1 MMMKKNLIG
10 NSRNQ
15 INLLNVIVNGIIK
28 NDVEIAL
35 KKLGVKFESENVPD
49 YEENGNLSISHLE
62 NETMK
67 YKLIRYNKLHE
78 LKGVNIQNGCQK
90 EK

>member
-49 YEENGNLSISHLE
+49 
-62 NETMK
+62 
-67 YKLIRYNKLHE
+67 
-78 LKGVNIQNGCQK
+78 
-90 EK
+90 